1 MSEQPRNQDD
11 STELR
16 IDDLPPK
23 AVSPEEQEKA
33 KGGYSAPNR
42 LFGGGILHE
51 TLPQMTSDS
60 SGNEVVDGT

>member
-1 MSEQPRNQDD
+1 MSEETRKPDGSKD
-11 STELR
+11 LR

-23 AVSPEEQEKA
+23 AVSPEEQDNV
-33 KGGYSAPNR
+33 KGGYSVRPP
-42 LFGGGILHE
+42 LFGGGILHD